1 MKEILDFCVSFFRN
15 PALFMGLVVA
25 IGLIL
30 QRKPIDAIL
39 KGIFKGII
47 GMVILLK
54 GVDIVV
60 SSITPL
66 ANAFSGLFN
75 TQSNSTLGDFN
86 VFLGEYGS
94 YVGLILLCGFVI
106 NIIIARYT
114 RFKTIYLTGNILFW
128 YPMLFLAVGI
138 ENNVS
143 GLKLFIFTL
152 IMYILV
158 ITIFPYILRKHVK
171 YVTGNDSF
179 TIGHT
184 ASIYCLLGSYIGKL
198 VGQKD
203 KNKDKNI
210 ENLNLPKSLSFFR
223 DTNITAAIVMFIVYI
238 IVGLFIG
245 KESRTA
251 IYGSEPLIT
260 YSLIQG
266 ITFAAG
272 MIILLTGVRMI
283 LGEIIPSFKGIA
295 DKLAKGSIPAL
306 DIPMIFPYGPN
317 ALLIG
322 FIIALITSIGTL
334 FLLGASGV
342 LTFALIPLVVAC
354 YFDVAPG
361 AIFANARGGWPAAI
375 ITSALGGIILMVLAA
390 ISLNLVSGTVGN
402 FIQTYGGNEFSIW
415 VIIGDLVGKLFSI

>member
-30 QRKPIDAIL
+30 QRNPIDAIL

-86 VFLGEYGS
+86 VFLGQYGS

-203 KNKDKNI
+203 KNI

-245 KESRTA
+245 KESRIA

>member
-86 VFLGEYGS
+86 VFLGQYGS

-171 YVTGNDSF
+171 YATGNDSF

-198 VGQKD
+198 VGQ
-203 KNKDKNI
+203 KDKNI

-245 KESRTA
+245 KESRIA

-375 ITSALGGIILMVLAA
+375 ITSALGGIILMVLAF

>member
-15 PALFMGLVVA
+15 PALFIGLVVA

-86 VFLGEYGS
+86 VFLGQYGS

-198 VGQKD
+198 VGQ
-203 KNKDKNI
+203 KDKNI

>member
-86 VFLGEYGS
+86 VFLGQYGS

-143 GLKLFIFTL
+143 GLKLLIFTL

-203 KNKDKNI
+203 KNI

-245 KESRTA
+245 KESRIA

-334 FLLGASGV
+334 LLLGASGV

-375 ITSALGGIILMVLAA
+375 ITSVLGGIILMVLAA

>member
-86 VFLGEYGS
+86 VFLGQYGS

-203 KNKDKNI
+203 KNI

-245 KESRTA
+245 KESRIA

-295 DKLAKGSIPAL
+295 DELAKGSIPAL

-415 VIIGDLVGKLFSI
+415 VIISDLVGKIFSI

>member
-86 VFLGEYGS
+86 VFLVQYGS

-138 ENNVS
+138 ENNIS

-203 KNKDKNI
+203 KNI

-245 KESRTA
+245 KESRLA

-322 FIIALITSIGTL
+322 FIIALITSIGIL

-415 VIIGDLVGKLFSI
+415 VIISDLVGKLFSI

>member
-86 VFLGEYGS
+86 VFLGQYGS

-198 VGQKD
+198 VGQ
-203 KNKDKNI
+203 KDKNI

-415 VIIGDLVGKLFSI
+415 VIISDLVGKIFSI

>member
-86 VFLGEYGS
+86 VFLGQYGS

-203 KNKDKNI
+203 KNI

-245 KESRTA
+245 KESRIA

-334 FLLGASGV
+334 FLLGASGA

>member
-25 IGLIL
+25 IGLVL

-86 VFLGEYGS
+86 VFLGQYGS

-138 ENNVS
+138 ENNIS

-203 KNKDKNI
+203 KNI

-245 KESRTA
+245 KESRLA

-415 VIIGDLVGKLFSI
+415 VIISDLVGKLFSI

>member
-86 VFLGEYGS
+86 VFLGQYGS

-198 VGQKD
+198 VGQ
-203 KNKDKNI
+203 KDKNI

-375 ITSALGGIILMVLAA
+375 ITSALGGIILMVLAF

>member
-86 VFLGEYGS
+86 VFLGQYGS

-203 KNKDKNI
+203 KNI

-245 KESRTA
+245 KESRIA

-361 AIFANARGGWPAAI
+361 AIFANARGGGPAAI

>member
-30 QRKPIDAIL
+30 QRKSIDAIL

-86 VFLGEYGS
+86 VFLGQYGS

-203 KNKDKNI
+203 KNI

-245 KESRTA
+245 KESRIA

-375 ITSALGGIILMVLAA
+375 ITSTLGGIILMVLAA

-415 VIIGDLVGKLFSI
+415 VIISDLVGKIFSI

>member
-86 VFLGEYGS
+86 VFLGQYGS

-171 YVTGNDSF
+171 YVTGTDSF

-198 VGQKD
+198 VGQ
-203 KNKDKNI
+203 KDKNI

-245 KESRTA
+245 KESRIA

>member
-15 PALFMGLVVA
+15 PSLFMGLVVA

-86 VFLGEYGS
+86 VFLGQYGS

-203 KNKDKNI
+203 KNI

-245 KESRTA
+245 KESRIA

-375 ITSALGGIILMVLAA
+375 ITSALGGIILMVLAF

>member
-75 TQSNSTLGDFN
+75 SQSNSTLGDFN
-86 VFLGEYGS
+86 VFLGQYGS

-203 KNKDKNI
+203 KNI

-245 KESRTA
+245 KESRIA

>member
-86 VFLGEYGS
+86 VFLGQYGS

-106 NIIIARYT
+106 NVIIARYT

-203 KNKDKNI
+203 KNI

-245 KESRTA
+245 RESRTA
-251 IYGSEPLIT
+251 IYGSEPFIT

>member
-25 IGLIL
+25 SGLIL

-86 VFLGEYGS
+86 VFLGQYGS

-138 ENNVS
+138 ENNIS

-203 KNKDKNI
+203 KNI

-245 KESRTA
+245 KESRLA

-415 VIIGDLVGKLFSI
+415 VIISDLVGKLFSI

>member
-75 TQSNSTLGDFN
+75 TQSNSTLGNFN
-86 VFLGEYGS
+86 VFLGQYGS

-203 KNKDKNI
+203 KNI

-245 KESRTA
+245 KESRIA

>member
-1 MKEILDFCVSFFRN
+1 MKEILDFCVNFFRN

-75 TQSNSTLGDFN
+75 TQSNSALGDFN
-86 VFLGEYGS
+86 VFLGQYGS

-138 ENNVS
+138 ENNIS

-203 KNKDKNI
+203 KNI

-245 KESRTA
+245 KESRLA

-415 VIIGDLVGKLFSI
+415 VIISDLVGKLFSI

>member
-86 VFLGEYGS
+86 VFLGQYGS

-138 ENNVS
+138 ENNIS

-203 KNKDKNI
+203 KNI

-245 KESRTA
+245 KESRLA

-375 ITSALGGIILMVLAA
+375 ITSTLGGIILMILAA

-415 VIIGDLVGKLFSI
+415 VIISDLVGKLFSI

>member
-15 PALFMGLVVA
+15 PALFMGLVAA

-30 QRKPIDAIL
+30 QRKSIDAVL
-39 KGIFKGII
+39 KGMFKSII
-47 GMVILLK
+47 GMVILIK

-60 SSITPL
+60 ASITPL
-66 ANAFSGLFN
+66 ANAFSSLFN
-75 TQSNSTLGDFN
+75 TQSNSSLGDFN

-94 YVGLILLCGFVI
+94 YVGLILLCGFII
-106 NIIIARYT
+106 NILIARYT
-114 RFKTIYLTGNILFW
+114 KFKTIYLTGNILFW
-128 YPMLFLAVGI
+128 YPMLFWAVGI
-138 ENNVS
+138 ENNI
-143 GLKLFIFTL
+143 GGFKLFLFTL
-152 IMYILV
+152 FMYILV
-158 ITIFPYILRKHVK
+158 ITIFPYILRKHVP
-171 YVTGNDSF
+171 YVTGNESF

-203 KNKDKNI
+203 KNIEKLNI
-210 ENLNLPKSLSFFR
+210 PKSLSFFR
-223 DTNITAAIVMFIVYI
+223 DTNITAAIVMFIMYI
-238 IVGLFIG
+238 LVGLFIG
-245 KESRTA
+245 KESRGT
-251 IYGSEPLIT
+251 IYGSEPLLT
-260 YSLIQG
+260 YALIQG

-295 DKLAKGSIPAL
+295 DKLAKGAIPAL

-322 FIIALITSIGTL
+322 FIISLITSIGTI
-334 FLLGASGV
+334 FLLGASGI

-361 AIFANARGGWPAAI
+361 AIFANARGGWPAVI
-375 ITSALGGIILMVLAA
+375 ITSALGGIILMLLAA
-390 ISLNLVSGTVGN
+390 ISLNIVSGTVGN

-415 VIIGDLVGKLFSI
+415 VIISDLIGKLFSL

>member
-86 VFLGEYGS
+86 VFLGQYGS

-203 KNKDKNI
+203 KNI

-245 KESRTA
+245 KESRLA

-272 MIILLTGVRMI
+272 IIILLTGVRMI

>member
-86 VFLGEYGS
+86 VFLGQYGS

-203 KNKDKNI
+203 KNI

-245 KESRTA
+245 KESRIA

-354 YFDVAPG
+354 SFDVAPG

>member
-15 PALFMGLVVA
+15 PALFIGLVVA

-86 VFLGEYGS
+86 VFLGQYGS

-203 KNKDKNI
+203 KNI

-223 DTNITAAIVMFIVYI
+223 DTNITEAIVMFIVYI

-245 KESRTA
+245 KESRIA

-375 ITSALGGIILMVLAA
+375 ITSALGGIILMVLAF

>member
-15 PALFMGLVVA
+15 PALFIGLVVA

-86 VFLGEYGS
+86 VFLGQYGS

-198 VGQKD
+198 VGQ
-203 KNKDKNI
+203 KDKNI

-375 ITSALGGIILMVLAA
+375 ITSALGGIILMVLAF

>member
-30 QRKPIDAIL
+30 QRKSIDAIL

-86 VFLGEYGS
+86 VFLGQYGS

-203 KNKDKNI
+203 KNI

-245 KESRTA
+245 KESRIA

-334 FLLGASGV
+334 LLLGASGV

>member
-86 VFLGEYGS
+86 VFLGQYGS
-94 YVGLILLCGFVI
+94 YVGLILLCGFVV

-198 VGQKD
+198 VGQ
-203 KNKDKNI
+203 KDKNI

-306 DIPMIFPYGPN
+306 DIPMIFTYGPN

-361 AIFANARGGWPAAI
+361 AIFANARGGWPAVI
-375 ITSALGGIILMVLAA
+375 ITSALGGIILMVLAF

>member
-86 VFLGEYGS
+86 VFLGQYGS

-203 KNKDKNI
+203 KNI

-245 KESRTA
+245 KESRIA

-334 FLLGASGV
+334 FLLGASGA

-415 VIIGDLVGKLFSI
+415 VIISDLVGKLFSI

>member
-86 VFLGEYGS
+86 VFLGQYGS

-203 KNKDKNI
+203 KNI

-245 KESRTA
+245 KESRIA

-354 YFDVAPG
+354 YFDVAPV

>member
-86 VFLGEYGS
+86 VFLGQYGS

-138 ENNVS
+138 ENNIS

-203 KNKDKNI
+203 KNI

-245 KESRTA
+245 KESRLA
-251 IYGSEPLIT
+251 IYESEPLIT

-415 VIIGDLVGKLFSI
+415 VIISDLVGKLFSI

>member
-86 VFLGEYGS
+86 VFLGQYGS

-138 ENNVS
+138 ENNIS

-203 KNKDKNI
+203 KNI

-245 KESRTA
+245 KESRLA

-375 ITSALGGIILMVLAA
+375 ITSALGGIILMVLAS

-415 VIIGDLVGKLFSI
+415 VIISDLVGKLFSI

>member
-86 VFLGEYGS
+86 VFLGQYGS

-198 VGQKD
+198 VGQ
-203 KNKDKNI
+203 KDKNI

-361 AIFANARGGWPAAI
+361 AIFANARGGWPAVI
-375 ITSALGGIILMVLAA
+375 ITSALGGIILMVLAF

>member
-86 VFLGEYGS
+86 VFLGQYGS

-114 RFKTIYLTGNILFW
+114 RFKTIYLTGNVLFW

-203 KNKDKNI
+203 KNI

-245 KESRTA
+245 KESRIA

>member
-30 QRKPIDAIL
+30 QRKSIDAIL

-86 VFLGEYGS
+86 VFLGQYGS

-198 VGQKD
+198 VGQ
-203 KNKDKNI
+203 KDKNI

>member
-86 VFLGEYGS
+86 VFLGQYGS

-138 ENNVS
+138 EYNVS

-203 KNKDKNI
+203 KNI

-245 KESRTA
+245 KESRIA

>member
-86 VFLGEYGS
+86 VFLGQYGS

-203 KNKDKNI
+203 KNI

-245 KESRTA
+245 KESRIA

-334 FLLGASGV
+334 LLLGASGV

-415 VIIGDLVGKLFSI
+415 VIISDLVGKLFSI

>member
-86 VFLGEYGS
+86 VFLGQYGS

-184 ASIYCLLGSYIGKL
+184 ASIYCLLGSYIGKI
-198 VGQKD
+198 VGQ
-203 KNKDKNI
+203 KDKNI

>member
-86 VFLGEYGS
+86 VFLGQYGS

-203 KNKDKNI
+203 KNI

-245 KESRTA
+245 KESRIA

-375 ITSALGGIILMVLAA
+375 ITSVLGGIILMVLAA

-415 VIIGDLVGKLFSI
+415 VIIGDLVGKLFNI

>member
-86 VFLGEYGS
+86 VFLGQYGS

-203 KNKDKNI
+203 KNI

-245 KESRTA
+245 KESRIA

-295 DKLAKGSIPAL
+295 DKLAKCSIPAL

-415 VIIGDLVGKLFSI
+415 VIISDLVGKLFSI